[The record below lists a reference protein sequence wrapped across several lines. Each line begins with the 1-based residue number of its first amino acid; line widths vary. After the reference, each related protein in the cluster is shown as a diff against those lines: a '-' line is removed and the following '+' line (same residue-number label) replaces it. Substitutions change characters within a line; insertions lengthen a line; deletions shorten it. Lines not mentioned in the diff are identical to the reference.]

1 MTEHVHAWVSFVS
14 GLMVCA
20 CGKSLRPI
28 ENDEKEAG
36 KA

>member
-1 MTEHVHAWVSFVS
+1 MTDHEHAWVRFAS

-28 ENDEKEAG
+28 ETPKKEEEK
-36 KA
+36 